1 MDMKEISTKK
11 FIIIVGVI
19 LVLAIAAV
27 LGFRMINA
35 RKANL
40 DNSAKPVEQKKSS
53 GVPLGILITDPDLK
67 ATVTSPVLVKG
78 SAAAENFD
86 HNAINFKILDESA
99 QVLGEGSSIPGDKQ
113 SDGNF
118 AFEAQISFSNPKP
131 GLGFIMINDNPNFK
145 FPIQF

>member
-1 MDMKEISTKK
+1 MKEISTKQ

-19 LVLAIAAV
+19 IVFAVAGV

-40 DNSAKPVEQKKSS
+40 DNTANQAEPKKTS

-67 ATVTSPVLVKG
+67 ATVTSPVLVRG

-86 HNAINFKILDESA
+86 HNAINFKIIDEA
-99 QVLGEGSSIPGDKQ
+99 GAVLGEGSSIPGEKQ

-118 AFEAQISFSNPKP
+118 AFEAQVNFSGAKP